1 MESDARGLERRATVH
16 QLRVFRTVADLQSFS
31 RAAEVLHLSQPAVSH
46 QVKALSAAV
55 GSPVFESIGRRARPT
70 EVGRLLYEH
79 AGRILAEFD
88 AASRALDELYGLER
102 GILRLSGDTTVGI
115 YVLPDLLGA
124 FKAAHPG
131 VDVRLD
137 VGNREHVYQRI
148 FDGDADFAVVGRLR
162 EGPPIPL
169 SVRPFLPN
177 ELIAI
182 VAPGHPLASTRRV
195 SLARFAREPFI
206 VREPG
211 SGTRETAD
219 EALAQVADP
228 VRIVMELASN
238 GAIKRAV
245 ARGLGVAIVSRFSVS
260 LELQLGLVVEVPVTG
275 FPLRR
280 QWHLVHPSGRRF
292 GPVGSAFLA
301 FVEQGGWREQVGRAL
316 TTD

>member
-1 MESDARGLERRATVH
+1 MFDAGRLERRVTVH
-16 QLRVFRTVADLQSFS
+16 QLRIFKAVADLQGFT
-31 RAAEVLHLSQPAVSH
+31 RAADALHLSQPAVSH
-46 QVKALSAAV
+46 QVKALAAAV
-55 GSPVFESIGRRARPT
+55 GSPILETIGRRAQPT

-79 AGRILAEFD
+79 AGRILAEFE
-88 AASRALDELYGLER
+88 AADRAIDELTDLER
-102 GILRLSGDTTVGI
+102 GVLSVSGDTTVGI

-137 VGNREHVYQRI
+137 VGNRDHVYARVI
-148 FDGDADFAVVGRLR
+148 DGDADFAVVGRLR
-162 EGPPIPL
+162 ERPSVPL
-169 SVRPFLPN
+169 VSQPFLPN

-182 VAPGHPLASTRRV
+182 VGPDHPLAHARRV
-195 SLARFAREPFI
+195 SVDRFAREPFI

-219 EALAQVADP
+219 EALARAREP

-245 ARGLGVAIVSRFSVS
+245 ARGLGVAVVSRHAVA
-260 LELQLGLVVEVPVTG
+260 LELQLGLVVELPVAG

-280 QWHLVHPSGRRF
+280 QWHLVHPRGRRL
-292 GPVGSAFLA
+292 GPVGTAFLA
-301 FVEQGGWREQVGRAL
+301 FVARDDWRTLLERPL